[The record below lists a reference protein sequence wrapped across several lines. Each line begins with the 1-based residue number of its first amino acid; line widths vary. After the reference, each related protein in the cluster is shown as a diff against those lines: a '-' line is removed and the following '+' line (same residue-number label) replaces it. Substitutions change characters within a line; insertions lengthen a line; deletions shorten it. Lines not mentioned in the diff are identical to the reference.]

1 MKEMLISLYTFNL
14 ALIGGARMQGFDITS
29 RSDFMTSRMTSVLD
43 IFVNR
48 ELHYFFRS
56 RTNKG
61 EGYLLHLYFG
71 CSYIE
76 KRWWCCFDPTVVIKF
91 RNGKN
96 LMGRVFPIS
105 LSRFMQ
111 IQWANYA
118 RRLRERLGTRQ
129 KLRYYTKG
137 QLFKANKRPQQV
149 VYSQIWSYSTHD
161 AHDIPISLSKN

>member
-76 KRWWCCFDPTVVIKF
+76 KR
-91 RNGKN
+91 
-96 LMGRVFPIS
+96 
-105 LSRFMQ
+105 
-111 IQWANYA
+111 
-118 RRLRERLGTRQ
+118 
-129 KLRYYTKG
+129 
-137 QLFKANKRPQQV
+137 
-149 VYSQIWSYSTHD
+149 
-161 AHDIPISLSKN
+161 